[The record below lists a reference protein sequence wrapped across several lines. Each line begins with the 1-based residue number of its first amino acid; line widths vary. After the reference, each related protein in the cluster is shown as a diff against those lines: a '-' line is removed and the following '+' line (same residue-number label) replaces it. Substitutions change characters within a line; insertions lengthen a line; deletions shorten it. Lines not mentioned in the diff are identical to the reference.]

1 MPTRRFGKYSF
12 HNISDTALHTSV
24 LQILAALTDI
34 SVKNQGKI
42 FKILTSILNSLKIA
56 LPGKK
61 KYIKQCK
68 WKIIYLVGKKSRV
81 G

>member
-12 HNISDTALHTSV
+12 HNITDTALHTSV

-61 KYIKQCK
+61 KYINSVNGKSYIWLEK
-68 WKIIYLVGKKSRV
+68 KVG
-81 G
+81 